1 DGELNDSIYYKSTID
16 QTISLDVSTAQLD
29 SLIGVMVNC
38 GWIVDSI
45 IPFQNYYSVTLH
57 NLKLNKDSIRSNR
70 ERMVSMENSEA
81 VKVWVAPEDGN
92 IEIRSTIHMDD
103 PTGGG
108 MAQSRY
114 ADGVKYTVQYDSIN
128 YAAIDSSTNV
138 LPRISSV
145 LVPLLTGTLSKHDTN
160 NINDTAI
167 LTVNKGDIIYFRLQ
181 SKNTNYYDHVLW
193 NQTITYNNG
202 ASGTDVYGKVKN
214 IYNSSEDFI
223 VSSDK
228 YFQAVDTGRLALSI
242 YVQVED
248 TLNKPARLI
257 VYHGSNIKLDTT
269 FSSNI
274 GRAVFN
280 TSFLVGEDDLV
291 KVKLFDDSLSNQTTF
306 GNIVCKPHY
315 TFIPLNSSSI
325 IKDTV
330 EYDIPAYYHVKTN
343 IDSIYTK
350 LFGPLYRGWGQFTY
364 NSDDHDSPI
373 NISGYRCLI
382 ESDVAIDSTEIAS
395 PDNIDTLATS
405 FDNLNAVLD
414 NAGLESVSSNSPFYA
429 MEPSSKHWLWYGP
442 ANATL
447 VTSNG
452 MSNTIRTDI
461 FGTMG
466 EDKIV
471 RDCPAPAPT
480 TEYPSVKTHSKTS
493 KSFNFNR
500 NYKASFDVFGNIGY
514 SRNSGHSEIISDF
527 MDMNGDR
534 YPDLIGEGAI
544 QYTKPSGGL
553 GSDIFVNMGTT
564 FDRTSSEGYEKGGS
578 AVVAAYLHNRKG
590 QMANRSEAIGS
601 ALDNTSGNYT
611 DGNGESEE
619 TLIDVNG
626 DGLPDKIDKYGNV
639 YLNWGYKFIPIPG
652 NWFVGFNRESTFET
666 GGLNYN
672 GNDLFNICQFSV
684 GGGFGINYSHNQTN
698 AMLID
703 INGDGLPDKVYK
715 DDNNN
720 ILVKYNKG
728 NGEWATKIIMGI
740 SDIVRSYSLSGSTN
754 ISGTAGFTLW
764 GLKMTGTL
772 SGSAFNPSCNIDKVQ
787 IADFNNDGLPDFVTS
802 DGIGTIKV
810 RYNQLGG
817 VNLLKKVTNP
827 MGGTI
832 EIDYSLTESSIKNPN
847 RIWVMN

>member
-1 DGELNDSIYYKSTID
+1 MKEKSHSHTLSEQLNFVASINLSETWTNSYTENYFSDVNADGLPDLVTPKGVYFNNTDTAGNVSFLMQQNTGDDNDSVDIITTNLMNCGSMIYDGELNDSIYYKPIID
-16 QTISLDVSTAQLD
+16 QTITLKVSTAQLD
-29 SLIGVMVNC
+29 SLIGVMINC

-45 IPFQNYYSVTLH
+45 IPPANDASNYYFVVFH
-57 NLKLNKDSIRSNR
+57 NLKLDKDSIRSNR

-92 IEIRSTIHMDD
+92 ITIWSTIHMDD

-181 SKNTNYYDHVLW
+181 SQNTHYYDHVLW
-193 NQTITYNNG
+193 NQEITYNNI
-202 ASGTDVYGKVKN
+202 SSNLDTYGKSKN
-214 IYNSSEDFI
+214 TYKSTEDFI

-228 YFQAVDTGRLALSI
+228 YFKAVSDGNLVLDI
-242 YVQVED
+242 EVDIGQ
-248 TLNKPARLI
+248 LNQDAKLI
-257 VYHGSNIKLDTT
+257 VYRNASNVFEKTLY
-269 FSSNI
+269 SNSGHAI
-274 GRAVFN
+274 YKTN
-280 TSFLVGEDDLV
+280 FLVNNG
-291 KVKLFDDSLSNQTTF
+291 DSVIIKITDMSLTNNTTF
-306 GNIVCKPHY
+306 GNIICKPHY
-315 TFIPLNSSSI
+315 TFIPLNNSSI

-330 EYDIPAYYHVKTN
+330 EYDIPAYYNVKTN
-343 IDSIYTK
+343 IKPIYNK

-480 TEYPSVKTHSKTS
+480 TEYPSVKVHSKTS
-493 KSFNFNR
+493 KSFNFNI
-500 NYKASFDVFGNIGY
+500 NYSVGFDIYGNMG
-514 SRNSGHSEIISDF
+514 SSANKGHSKIISDF

-553 GSDIFVNMGTT
+553 GTKICEYTAITSDETYCLTSTSFEPIFII
-564 FDRTSSEGYEKGGS
+564 EI
-578 AVVAAYLHNRKG
+578 
-590 QMANRSEAIGS
+590 EA
-601 ALDNTSGNYT
+601 
-611 DGNGESEE
+611 
-619 TLIDVNG
+619 TLI
-626 DGLPDKIDKYGNV
+626 
-639 YLNWGYKFIPIPG
+639 
-652 NWFVGFNRESTFET
+652 
-666 GGLNYN
+666 
-672 GNDLFNICQFSV
+672 
-684 GGGFGINYSHNQTN
+684 
-698 AMLID
+698 
-703 INGDGLPDKVYK
+703 
-715 DDNNN
+715 
-720 ILVKYNKG
+720 
-728 NGEWATKIIMGI
+728 
-740 SDIVRSYSLSGSTN
+740 
-754 ISGTAGFTLW
+754 
-764 GLKMTGTL
+764 
-772 SGSAFNPSCNIDKVQ
+772 
-787 IADFNNDGLPDFVTS
+787 
-802 DGIGTIKV
+802 
-810 RYNQLGG
+810 
-817 VNLLKKVTNP
+817 
-827 MGGTI
+827 
-832 EIDYSLTESSIKNPN
+832 
-847 RIWVMN
+847 